1 MDKITFTD
9 GVTKLNKATMDTFQ
23 NNIENAID
31 EVDNRFNYS
40 TEEQKIGTWID
51 GKPLYMKTI
60 VYTSGWTIGGEVSL
74 THGIA
79 NLDEIVSYKAKYLRS
94 DGTTQFIPTIHADM
108 QKWASGIYDFSSTAF
123 SIYIGT
129 LDNNITINK
138 LIITLEYTKT
148 TD

>member
-1 MDKITFTD
+1 MEKINFQNNI
-9 GVTKLNKATMDTFQ
+9 TKLNKTTMDTFQ
-23 NNIENAID
+23 SNIENAID

-79 NLDEIVSYKAKYLRS
+79 NLRS

-108 QKWASGIYDFSSTAF
+108 QKWASGIFDFSSTAF

-129 LDNNITINK
+129 LDNNFTINK
-138 LIITLEYTKT
+138 LIIILEYTKT